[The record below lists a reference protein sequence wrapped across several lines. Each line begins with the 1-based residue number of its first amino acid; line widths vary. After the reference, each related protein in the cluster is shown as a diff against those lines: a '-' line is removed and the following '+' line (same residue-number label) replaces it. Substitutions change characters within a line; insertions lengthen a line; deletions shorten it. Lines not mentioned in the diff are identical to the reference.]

1 MSNSSSNCKKKNK
14 SSPKNKIKK
23 INMIINNDS
32 NKDNINKI
40 DNLNILNNSKNI
52 ITVDDNNLQQNING
66 IDLNNS
72 LKQNINDI
80 DLNNNLKSTIN
91 YKDLEN
97 RILSMNLNGFKNF
110 FYIIKKN
117 NENYTLKK
125 EHILINLGK
134 LKNETLNEIL
144 QFVNFYEQKENEM
157 IKLESEI
164 NKYKKS

>member
-1 MSNSSSNCKKKNK
+1 
-14 SSPKNKIKK
+14 
-23 INMIINNDS
+23 MIINNDS

-40 DNLNILNNSKNI
+40 DNINILNNSKNI
-52 ITVDDNNLQQNING
+52 ITVDDNNLQKNING
-66 IDLNNS
+66 IDFNNS
-72 LKQNINDI
+72 LKQNINYTDFNNNLKQNI
-80 DLNNNLKSTIN
+80 NYTDFNNNLKSTIN

>member
-1 MSNSSSNCKKKNK
+1 MSNNSSSNCKKGNK

-23 INMIINNDS
+23 INMIINNN
-32 NKDNINKI
+32 NKNNKKNNINKI
-40 DNLNILNNSKNI
+40 NNLNIIKNSVNYDKTIN
-52 ITVDDNNLQQNING
+52 NNLQNNLNSVNNVN
-66 IDLNNS
+66 LNN
-72 LKQNINDI
+72 DI
-80 DLNNNLKSTIN
+80 KSTIN

-117 NENYTLKK
+117 NENFTVKK

-134 LKNETLNEIL
+134 LKNDTLNEIL
-144 QFVNFYEQKENEM
+144 QFINFYEQKETEM

>member
-1 MSNSSSNCKKKNK
+1 MSNISSNSKKKNK
-14 SSPKNKIKK
+14 PSPKNKIKK
-23 INMIINNDS
+23 INMITNN
-32 NKDNINKI
+32 NNNVNKI
-40 DNLNILNNSKNI
+40 NNLNILNNSKNN
-52 ITVDDNNLQQNING
+52 ITVNNNNLQQNINS
-66 IDLNNS
+66 IDS
-72 LKQNINDI
+72 
-80 DLNNNLKSTIN
+80 NNNLKSTIN

-117 NENYTLKK
+117 NENFTVKK

-144 QFVNFYEQKENEM
+144 QFINFYEQKETEM

-164 NKYKKS
+164 NKYKKR

>member
-1 MSNSSSNCKKKNK
+1 MSNISSNSKKKNK
-14 SSPKNKIKK
+14 PSPKNKIKK
-23 INMIINNDS
+23 INMITNNDS
-32 NKDNINKI
+32 NNANKI
-40 DNLNILNNSKNI
+40 NNLNILNNSKNN
-52 ITVDDNNLQQNING
+52 ITDNNNNLQKNINC
-66 IDLNNS
+66 IDF
-72 LKQNINDI
+72 
-80 DLNNNLKSTIN
+80 NNNLKSTIN

-117 NENYTLKK
+117 NENFTVKK

-144 QFVNFYEQKENEM
+144 QFINFYEQKETEM